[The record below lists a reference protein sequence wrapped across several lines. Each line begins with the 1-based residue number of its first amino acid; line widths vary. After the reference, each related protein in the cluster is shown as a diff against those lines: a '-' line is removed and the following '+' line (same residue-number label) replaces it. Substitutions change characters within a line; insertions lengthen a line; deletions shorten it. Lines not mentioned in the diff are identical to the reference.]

1 MAFEG
6 WIDIRH
12 QTAIG
17 GWASDSE
24 IDEPV
29 MLEIVDANEVVI
41 GQVTANAHRDEFIG
55 RSDARAARSF
65 WFQPAVPLSFPEVV
79 RVRFAGTHH
88 YLPDRPEPTP
98 IPSDDLIY
106 DVVGGRNIIPQFLA
120 AGAANHQF
128 LQRLVLEAKGPLTN
142 GARVLDWGCGCG
154 RVARHW
160 AAQASETEFHG
171 CDIHGEA
178 VAWCSENM
186 PFGAYKKT
194 NLLPP
199 LPYPDNY
206 FDLVYGISVLTHLL
220 FHTHYTWMAEI
231 WRILKPGGIAILTA
245 QGPSMFPV
253 VANEIAKHGF
263 KTQTHAVDTGMFV
276 GVDLGEGANSSG
288 NAVTR
293 DVMEKIFSPFEMRMH
308 RPCLGLMGI
317 QDTYVFYK
325 RSASKLQLQKVLIE
339 CPINS
344 TEFRVDIPLPPE
356 PFTKCSVLVA
366 APGLIYPATIELL
379 AVFEG
384 SELIPITSGPVNLQQ
399 KSSWTNL
406 QAAYTSAA
414 LGPIPPYDGTLKLV
428 AICRSE
434 RLMDG
439 AILTMHNATF
449 F

>member
-1 MAFEG
+1 
-6 WIDIRH
+6 
-12 QTAIG
+12 
-17 GWASDSE
+17 
-24 IDEPV
+24 
-29 MLEIVDANEVVI
+29 
-41 GQVTANAHRDEFIG
+41 
-55 RSDARAARSF
+55 
-65 WFQPAVPLSFPEVV
+65 
-79 RVRFAGTHH
+79 
-88 YLPDRPEPTP
+88 
-98 IPSDDLIY
+98 
-106 DVVGGRNIIPQFLA
+106 
-120 AGAANHQF
+120 
-128 LQRLVLEAKGPLTN
+128 
-142 GARVLDWGCGCG
+142 
-154 RVARHW
+154 
-160 AAQASETEFHG
+160 
-171 CDIHGEA
+171 
-178 VAWCSENM
+178 
-186 PFGAYKKT
+186 
-194 NLLPP
+194 
-199 LPYPDNY
+199 
-206 FDLVYGISVLTHLL
+206 
-220 FHTHYTWMAEI
+220 MAEI

-384 SELIPITSGPVNLQQ
+384 SELIPITSGPGNLQQ